1 MATRKLVVEI
11 IDAQQLLP
19 KDGTGTSSPY
29 VVADFDGQRKK
40 TRTVHRDLNP
50 KWNEVLEFHVS
61 RPKNMAGEV
70 LEIDVYHDKHVGP
83 TRRNNFL
90 GRLRLDSGQFVRQ
103 GEEALIYYPLERK
116 SLLNWV
122 QGEIGLKIYYLDE
135 PIPAPVEEQ
144 PPPPPPAEEQQPP
157 PPASAEEQPAPAPA
171 PAAEAEAPPPPEPP
185 LPESAPENPP
195 EPQSPPETNPAP
207 ENPPPPA
214 PETTTEQPTANA
226 SADPPLEPIPG
237 ENAPANYGRESN
249 TSAIPMQYG
258 PHLRQRIFT
267 PATPDVYPR
276 EIATSHTDRGQR
288 ERSSFDLV
296 DKMEFLFVRVVK
308 ARCLSDPQPAAPFVK
323 IEVSGRTARCGPARK
338 MATCEWEET
347 FAFGREIAASASTLE
362 VSVWDSPES
371 SNSEGSAPEVFL
383 GGVCFDLLEIP
394 TRVLPD
400 SPLAPQWYRLEGG
413 ESPTGVSGDV
423 MLAVW
428 FGTQADE
435 SFPGAWYSDTAVG
448 ASCRS
453 KVYISPKLWYLRTT
467 VIEAQ
472 DLPHGTGICV
482 RAQLGFQILKT
493 RKSTTRNGSLSWNED
508 LVLVAAEPFEEQLAL
523 TVESFAGKDTSVL
536 GQVLVPLTGIE
547 RRVDNRLVASRW
559 LDVGESGQAGTYQGR
574 LHVRLCFDGGYHV
587 MDEWTHLSSD
597 FRPTAKQLWRPAIG
611 KLELGILGGRN
622 LLPMKTKN
630 GKGSTD
636 AYCVAKYGEKW
647 VRTRTMTDSLDPV
660 WNEQYTWQVYDPCT
674 TLTVSM
680 FDNWQIYADVAE
692 PEKRVKPECRI
703 GKVRIRVSALES
715 GKVYKNSYPLM
726 LLLPPGLKR
735 MGELDLAVRFS
746 RVSELE
752 VLHAYMQPLLPP
764 MHYIR
769 PMGITQQEALRNV
782 AARIVAQRLARA
794 EPPLRREAVLYML
807 EADAHAWSIRR
818 TRANWYRIVNVL
830 SPAVEVL
837 RWTDDVRRWRNPA
850 TSMLVHFLAVLLVC
864 FPELIVPTLFCYV
877 FFLGTWNYKYKPRS
891 PPQIDAKLS
900 LADVAEGDDLD
911 EEFDPIPS
919 VRPPEV
925 VRARYDRLRLLA
937 ARVQTVLGDL
947 AAQGERVQAL
957 VCWRDPRATGI
968 FLGMCFLAAAVL
980 YLVPLKVVAI
990 IFVFYCLRH
999 PMFRDPMPAPVLSFL
1014 RRLPSLSER
1023 VV

>member
-1 MATRKLVVEI
+1 MASRKLVVEI
-11 IDAQQLLP
+11 TDAQQLLP

-29 VVADFDGQRKK
+29 AVADFDGQRKK

-50 KWNEVLEFHVS
+50 KWNEVLEFQVS
-61 RPKNMAGEV
+61 SPSDMAGEV
-70 LEIDVYHDKHVGP
+70 LEIDVFHDKHVGP

-90 GRLRLDSGQFVRQ
+90 GRVRLDSGQFVRK

-122 QGEIGLKIYYLDE
+122 QGEIGLKIYYFE
-135 PIPAPVEEQ
+135 EQSPPPPAAPVEEQ
-144 PPPPPPAEEQQPP
+144 PPPAAEQPP
-157 PPASAEEQPAPAPA
+157 PPPSAEEQPPP
-171 PAAEAEAPPPPEPP
+171 PSGAEAPTPPPPEPP
-185 LPESAPENPP
+185 LPETAPENPSG
-195 EPQSPPETNPAP
+195 PQSPPESNPVP
-207 ENPPPPA
+207 ENPQPP
-214 PETTTEQPTANA
+214 PETTTQEST
-226 SADPPLEPIPG
+226 S
-237 ENAPANYGRESN
+237 NAPANPPSEAIPEENAPTNDERESD
-249 TSAIPMQYG
+249 TSPIPMQYG
-258 PHLRQRIFT
+258 PHLRRKIFT

-276 EIATSHTDRGQR
+276 EIAASYTDGGQR
-288 ERSSFDLV
+288 ERSLFDLV
-296 DKMEFLFVRVVK
+296 DKMEYLFVRVVK
-308 ARCLSDPQPAAPFVK
+308 ARCLGDPPPAAPFVK
-323 IEVSGRTARCGPARK
+323 IEVSGRTARSGTARK
-338 MATCEWEET
+338 TATCEWQET
-347 FAFGREIAASASTLE
+347 FAFGRETAASAPTLE
-362 VSVWDSPES
+362 VSVWDTPES
-371 SNSEGSAPEVFL
+371 GNSEGSAPEVFL

-394 TRVLPD
+394 TRVPPD

-413 ESPTGVSGDV
+413 ESPIAVSGDV

-435 SFPGAWYSDTAVG
+435 SFPEAWHSDTAGG
-448 ASCRS
+448 ASSRS
-453 KVYISPKLWYLRTT
+453 KVYISPKLWYLRAT

-472 DLPHGTGICV
+472 DLPLGPGICV

-493 RKSTTRNGSLSWNED
+493 RKSTTRNGSFSWNED
-508 LVLVAAEPFEEQLAL
+508 LVFVAAEPFEDQLAL
-523 TVESFAGKDTSVL
+523 TVESFAGKDSSVL

-559 LDVGESGQAGTYQGR
+559 LDVGESGQAGTYRGR

-597 FRPTAKQLWRPAIG
+597 FRPTAKQLWRPAVG
-611 KLELGILGGRN
+611 KLELGVRGGRN
-622 LLPMKTKN
+622 ILPMKTKN

-647 VRTRTMTDSLDPV
+647 IRTRTITDSLDPV
-660 WNEQYTWQVYDPCT
+660 WNEQYTWLVYDPCT
-674 TLTVSM
+674 TLTVSVL
-680 FDNWQIYADVAE
+680 DNWQMYADMAE

-715 GKVYKNSYPLM
+715 GKVYRDFYPLA
-726 LLLPPGLKR
+726 LLLPTGLKR

-746 RVSELE
+746 RASELE
-752 VLHAYMQPLLPP
+752 VLSAYVQPPLPP
-764 MHYIR
+764 MHYLR
-769 PMGITQQEALRNV
+769 PMGMMQQEALRNV

-807 EADAHAWSIRR
+807 EADAQAWSMRR

-830 SPAVEVL
+830 SPAVDVL
-837 RWTDDVRRWRNPA
+837 RWTDDVRRWSNPA
-850 TSMLVHFLAVLLVC
+850 TSVLVHFLAVLLVC
-864 FPELIVPTLFCYV
+864 FPELIIPTLFCYV
-877 FFLGTWNYKYKPRS
+877 FFIGTWNYKYRPRS

-900 LADVAEGDDLD
+900 LADLAEGDDLD

-919 VRPPEV
+919 IQPPDI

-937 ARVQTVLGDL
+937 VRVQTVLGDL

-957 VCWRDPRATGI
+957 ICWRDPRATGI
-968 FLGMCFLAAAVL
+968 FIGMCFLAAGVL
-980 YLVPLKVVAI
+980 YLGPPKVVAI
-990 IFVFYCLRH
+990 AFIFYCLRH
-999 PMFRDPMPAPVLSFL
+999 PMFRDPMPPPVLSFL